1 MPYLGLAIF
10 AFIIA
15 VLTTPLAQRLSEHWD
30 IVAVPGGRRRHF
42 GRIPKLG
49 GVPLFLAYLFTIGL
63 IYLFIPPNPNEMIP
77 LRGVV
82 LGSFAVFIGGL
93 IDDRYDLAPRW
104 QFLIQFVAAIIANL
118 HVAFLERVSNPFM
131 GFSAELP
138 GISIG
143 NEIVFATPIAWAI
156 TIFWIMGIMN
166 AVNWLDGLDG
176 LAAGVGAIA
185 TSVFAYHAYTL
196 AESPSA
202 LVAFPVALAGALAGF
217 LIFNFIPARIFL
229 GSAGVYLLSYNLATL
244 SFLAPAKLATALLVL
259 ALPLI
264 DGIWLIIERSRRGGN
279 PLKGDRRHLH
289 FRLKDRGWSVHRIV
303 LTYYI
308 IALTFGL
315 VALFAPTIAKPF
327 IILML
332 GLLILFGLIRLS
344 QQHTP

>member
-1 MPYLGLAIF
+1 MVYFGLALF
-10 AFIIA
+10 AFVIA
-15 VLTTPLAQRLSEHWD
+15 VLTTPFARRLSERLD
-30 IVAVPGGRRRHF
+30 IVAIPGGRRKHF

-49 GVPLFLAYLFTIGL
+49 GIPIFTAYCLTIAL
-63 IYLFIPPNPNEMIP
+63 IYWFIAPNPSETVP

-82 LGSFAVFIGGL
+82 LGSIVVFVGGL
-93 IDDRYDLAPRW
+93 LDDYYDLSPRG
-104 QFLIQFVAAIIANL
+104 QFLIQFAAAVIANL

-143 NEIVFATPIAWAI
+143 NEIVFATPVAWAI

-185 TSVFAYHAYTL
+185 TSIFAYHAYTL
-196 AESPSA
+196 AESPSP

-217 LIFNFIPARIFL
+217 LLFNFVPARIFL

-264 DGIWLIIERSRRGGN
+264 DGVWLIVERSRKGGN
-279 PLKGDRRHLH
+279 PLQGDRRHLH
-289 FRLKDRGWSVHRIV
+289 FRLKDRGWPVRQIV
-303 LTYYI
+303 LAYYSV
-308 IALTFGL
+308 ALILGF
-315 VALFAPTIAKPF
+315 VALFTPTAAKPF
-327 IILML
+327 IILSL

-344 QQHTP
+344 KDSEG